1 MFQSN
6 QKLDNLDF
14 SKFNNII
21 FHGLQTE
28 NCTQRQALWKL
39 FGVYYYCN
47 SRRPERDEILTDFAK
62 DAEFSLDPIVY
73 LQGHPWQSVK
83 INAIFE

>member
-1 MFQSN
+1 MGC
-6 QKLDNLDF
+6 KLQPAHKGRHCESYLAYTTTVT
-14 SKFNNII
+14 
-21 FHGLQTE
+21 L
-28 NCTQRQALWKL
+28 
-39 FGVYYYCN
+39 GVLK
-47 SRRPERDEILTDFAK
+47 RDEILTDFAK